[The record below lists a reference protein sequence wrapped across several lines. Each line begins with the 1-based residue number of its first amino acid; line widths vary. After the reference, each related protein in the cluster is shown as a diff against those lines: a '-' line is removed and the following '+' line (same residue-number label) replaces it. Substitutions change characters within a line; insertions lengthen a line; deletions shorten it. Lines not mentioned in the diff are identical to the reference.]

1 MARDDGKAVLTRD
14 AGGGAGDAWHAAL
27 ARCLAR
33 IGDEGFGDRLAEAL
47 ATLVHYDV
55 IMVFAYLPGRR
66 PVAPYTNLGRGS
78 AEIIV
83 DDYLAGPFLMDPFYK
98 AACDGRAE
106 GLLRLCEEAPDRFF
120 DSEYYK
126 AHYVRTGIKDELGTL
141 VRLDSG
147 VTVIL
152 SLTRGRAQSAFS
164 AHDLR
169 RLARVDPVVREVMR
183 QHWRG
188 LPTRFRA
195 EGADE
200 RDALDR
206 AFLRFGG
213 SVLSYREAEIIS
225 HILSGHSSESIALRL
240 GITTGTVKI
249 HRRNAYARL
258 GVSSQAELFH
268 AFLRWM
274 HGEGGALAGQAI
286 GGPSEG
292 AP

>member
-1 MARDDGKAVLTRD
+1 MTRDDGNGVRIRD
-14 AGGGAGDAWHAAL
+14 GGRGAGDAWHAAL
-27 ARCLAR
+27 AQCLACV
-33 IGDEGFGDRLAEAL
+33 GDDGFGDRLAEAL
-47 ATLVHYDV
+47 AALVRYDV
-55 IMVFAYLPGRR
+55 IMVFGYLPGLR
-66 PVAPYTNLGRGS
+66 PVAPYNNLRRGS

-98 AACDGRAE
+98 AACDGRGE
-106 GLLRLCEEAPDRFF
+106 GLLRLCDEAPDRFF

-126 AHYVRTGIKDELGTL
+126 AHYVRTGIEDELGTL
-141 VRLDSG
+141 VRLDGG

-152 SLTRGRAQSAFS
+152 SLTRSRSQAPFS

-169 RLARVDPVVREVMR
+169 RLGRVDPVVREVMR
-183 QHWRG
+183 QHWRE
-188 LPTRFRA
+188 LPAHFRA
-195 EGADE
+195 EGTSR
-200 RDALDR
+200 RDALDQ

-274 HGEGGALAGQAI
+274 HGEGRALAGQGAA
-286 GGPSEG
+286 GSSTG